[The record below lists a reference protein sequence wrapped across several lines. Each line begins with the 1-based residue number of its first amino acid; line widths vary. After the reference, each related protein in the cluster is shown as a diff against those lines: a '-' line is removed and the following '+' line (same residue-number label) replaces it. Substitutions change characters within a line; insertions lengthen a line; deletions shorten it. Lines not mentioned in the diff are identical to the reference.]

1 MKVSLL
7 VTLVVTTT
15 TAVDASTRVV
25 VLEFGKG
32 GTVRRTTSTDPETS
46 VQGVASFW
54 NALHPTNA
62 KRRQLQHAGMSVVPD
77 LFNKAASSV
86 VIGLSGKVDV
96 DAMPNV
102 GRFISAQA
110 VGTMEVLG
118 GHHCSDMMSR
128 LQDVETV
135 EDITALK
142 DTAAKQTEKDGL
154 TAVSV
159 QVDSSNAKK
168 IDAELNAVLQQIQ
181 KQLKGSDRTIVVHI
195 VVDEDEEVG
204 RRRLESRQ
212 LADDGN
218 YNNANGNNNN
228 NANGNN
234 NNANGNQYSGYYG
247 YGYYN
252 SFGEWI
258 TPYKTMFQIQYFN
271 VVLWTAIGL
280 MLALIYSV
288 YLMTSMPLEPDTLLF
303 GVTAKMI
310 GDD

>member
-1 MKVSLL
+1 
-7 VTLVVTTT
+7 
-15 TAVDASTRVV
+15 
-25 VLEFGKG
+25 VL
-32 GTVRRTTSTDPETS
+32 R
-46 VQGVASFW
+46 
-54 NALHPTNA
+54 L
-62 KRRQLQHAGMSVVPD
+62 
-77 LFNKAASSV
+77 
-86 VIGLSGKVDV
+86 
-96 DAMPNV
+96 
-102 GRFISAQA
+102 
-110 VGTMEVLG
+110 
-118 GHHCSDMMSR
+118 